1 MNRYKTGKIKI
12 YFNEYLYISNNRTLL
27 NRITLNITIVF
38 KIIYTKI

>member
-1 MNRYKTGKIKI
+1 MNRYKTGKINI
-12 YFNEYLYISNNRTLL
+12 YFNEYLYISNNRTIL